1 MKGVDYMLEINMGL
15 NYFQK
20 LMYYNIQSIVT
31 ILIVMIFIVN
41 KKKKKKKLKIEINN
55 QRTKKDKFIINLYK
69 FVILFGFLAIP
80 MSLIL
85 HLTTISDIENNVLDR
100 LPKVMTA
107 QYEFTD
113 DLNIKSDADLII
125 YTDKENA
132 SYIVKH
138 NSQFGVKLLDYTY
151 ASRYYADSQ
160 FVMLPFDS
168 DIYMLKTKDNR
179 IINMTY
185 ENGIVKFIK

>member
-1 MKGVDYMLEINMGL
+1 MLEIKMGL
-15 NYFQK
+15 NYFQR
-20 LMYYNIQSIVT
+20 LLYYDIKSIIT
-31 ILIVMIFIVN
+31 ILIVMIFIVFLLMEN
-41 KKKKKKKLKIEINN
+41 KKLKIEMNN
-55 QRTKKDKFIINLYK
+55 HCNEKDKFVVNLYK
-69 FVILFGFLAIP
+69 FVILFSFLAIP

-85 HLTTISDIENNVLDR
+85 HLTTITDIENNVLDR

-125 YTDKENA
+125 YTDKENE

-151 ASRYYADSQ
+151 ASRHYADSQ

-185 ENGIVKFIK
+185 ESGIVKFIK